1 MLHIGGE
8 VSTSKSAKQ
17 LAHAIRKN
25 SDRWTASDEDR
36 EGSSHESA
44 SSSPRSE
51 SESSSVGE
59 QPPPPKRFSPF
70 PSERSVQSDM
80 GSVSLKYSQSMGL
93 MPITQSQTSL
103 VSYGA
108 HEEEE
113 DDQFAKADKK
123 AAAESKSRTSP
134 PRSRSVTVE
143 PKPPRGHEDSRSPDE
158 IAVDSAVEE
167 GLRELREHNVVTDK
181 KAAAESKSRTSPPR
195 SRSVTV
201 EPKPPRGHEDSR
213 SPDEIAVDSA
223 VEEGLRELREHNV
236 RGGESTSG
244 SPNPS
249 SVEGRESPFNPEEP
263 TEVTLPMSPT
273 EKCSRELEL
282 KFEKFFAKKAA
293 GMDLNSSIQTR
304 RDFKNPSIYE
314 RLIETF
320 EVDELGSNFNP
331 SVFDPHGF
339 TEDCFYD
346 VISVMQKEVMEK
358 YTANVEKKSAS
369 GSADASKGNEAKR
382 KSRFEGT
389 KKH

>member
-1 MLHIGGE
+1 MPYERWCSDL
-8 VSTSKSAKQ
+8 STFSILFNGDVIS
-17 LAHAIRKN
+17 
-25 SDRWTASDEDR
+25 ASDEDR

-113 DDQFAKADKK
+113 DDQFAKA
-123 AAAESKSRTSP
+123 
-134 PRSRSVTVE
+134 
-143 PKPPRGHEDSRSPDE
+143 
-158 IAVDSAVEE
+158 
-167 GLRELREHNVVTDK
+167 DK

-346 VISVMQKEVMEK
+346 VICKWNSSVMQKEVMEK